1 MPEHC
6 GSHLQSQ
13 LLEGWVMVSMSSNP
27 SRARWAAVLIHQQK
41 DGYGAIGWRVAV
53 LKQQQNG
60 CENIKDINN
69 FWRCLEFY
77 TAYFRD

>member
-1 MPEHC
+1 MPEHG

-13 LLEGWVMVSMSSNP
+13 LLEGWGKISIMSSN
-27 SRARWAAVLIHQQK
+27 SSLARWAAVLIQQQK

-60 CENIKDINN
+60 CENIGD
-69 FWRCLEFY
+69 RY
-77 TAYFRD
+77 S